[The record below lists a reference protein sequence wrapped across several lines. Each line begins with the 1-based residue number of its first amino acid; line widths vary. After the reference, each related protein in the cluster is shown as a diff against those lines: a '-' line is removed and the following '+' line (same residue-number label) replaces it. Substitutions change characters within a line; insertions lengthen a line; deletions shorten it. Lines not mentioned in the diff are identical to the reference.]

1 MTVEAGPSHRPV
13 SPSPFPRLGPVL
25 SRISISRVQSPPPRS
40 DGYDNFPLPL
50 PSDPVELERRL
61 TADPE
66 IERQMAEDDIG
77 PPPEGGREAWLC
89 VCGAFFVLF
98 CIFGFAT
105 SFGQLKTYYKDHQLA
120 GYSESEIA

>member
-1 MTVEAGPSHRPV
+1 
-13 SPSPFPRLGPVL
+13 
-25 SRISISRVQSPPPRS
+25 
-40 DGYDNFPLPL
+40 LPL